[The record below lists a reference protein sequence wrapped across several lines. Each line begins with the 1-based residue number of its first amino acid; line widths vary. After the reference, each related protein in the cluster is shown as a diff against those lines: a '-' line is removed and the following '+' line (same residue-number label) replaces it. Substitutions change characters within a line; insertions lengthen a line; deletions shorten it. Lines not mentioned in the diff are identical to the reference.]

1 MDAFSAAVGAFPLRL
16 AGEGER
22 VRVVALA
29 RGHGLEKKLI
39 DLGLPIGSELTVMSG
54 PAGGGPLVVARGH
67 ARIALGHG
75 LAHRVLVA
83 RVEDA
88 F

>member
-1 MDAFSAAVGAFPLRL
+1 MDAYSAAVGAFPLRL
-16 AGEGER
+16 ASEGER

-29 RGHGLEKKLI
+29 RGQGLEKKLT
-39 DLGLPIGSELTVMSG
+39 DLGLPIGSEVTVMTG
-54 PAGGGPLVVARGH
+54 QAGGPLVVAREH
-67 ARIALGHG
+67 TRIALAGG
-75 LAHRVLVA
+75 LAHRILVT